1 MSTVAASKAR
11 LRVRAGLFIGIAAFM
26 LVSPLHRALGGRSP
40 WLRDWLLYRDIGVGL
55 VEAQFAVVD
64 VHGER
69 AVDRF
74 VVLGVPRGRSAAD
87 LTHIRGE
94 AGLHRVCRR
103 LCAALGPGTDLR
115 VRARIATI
123 DGWAE
128 IEDGAA
134 NRCGPGEPRP
144 IRAGTTPR
152 ELHD

>member
-1 MSTVAASKAR
+1 M
-11 LRVRAGLFIGIAAFM
+11 RACLLIVIGGFM

-40 WLRDWLLYRDIGVGL
+40 WLRDWVLYRDVGVGL
-55 VEAQFAVVD
+55 VAAEFSKRDGDGEVGIDRFAVLK
-64 VHGER
+64 ER
-69 AVDRF
+69 SSR
-74 VVLGVPRGRSAAD
+74 

-94 AGLHRVCRR
+94 SGLYGVCRR

-128 IEDGAA
+128 IDDGSA